1 MRISDWSSDVCSSDL
16 LIEGI
21 CGTEAWTAVDE
32 AAVAAIR
39 SRLQALL
46 SAFGSTK
53 NATEAET
60 EKDLIWPLLE
70 AVGWSEMS
78 VQQNLSVK
86 ARSDVPDALLFGDRD
101 AKAKAAPLDAWQ
113 RFQHGLC
120 IVEAKRWN
128 RPLDREDARRRGD
141 DR

>member
-60 EKDLIWPLLE
+60 EKDLIWPLLRSE
-70 AVGWSEMS
+70 ERRVGKEWVSTCRSRWSPY
-78 VQQNLSVK
+78 NYTK
-86 ARSDVPDALLFGDRD
+86 T
-101 AKAKAAPLDAWQ
+101 
-113 RFQHGLC
+113 
-120 IVEAKRWN
+120 IV
-128 RPLDREDARRRGD
+128 
-141 DR
+141 

>member
-1 MRISDWSSDVCSSDL
+1 
-16 LIEGI
+16 
-21 CGTEAWTAVDE
+21 
-32 AAVAAIR
+32 
-39 SRLQALL
+39 
-46 SAFGSTK
+46 
-53 NATEAET
+53 
-60 EKDLIWPLLE
+60 
-70 AVGWSEMS
+70 MS

-128 RPLDREDARRRGD
+128 RPLTREDARRRGD
-141 DR
+141 DGLPPTHMLRYPPRADDLPPGGLRRGFLPNDSTSAGSGKPE